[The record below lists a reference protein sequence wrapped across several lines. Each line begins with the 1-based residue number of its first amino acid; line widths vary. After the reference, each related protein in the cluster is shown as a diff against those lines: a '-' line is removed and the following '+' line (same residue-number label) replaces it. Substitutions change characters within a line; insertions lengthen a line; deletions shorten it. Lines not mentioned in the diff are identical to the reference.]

1 MTIIMPSCW
10 RSLCLVLLCASPVV
24 SRAPVEGRHCHG
36 TAKHVHI
43 AVGPDPAT
51 SMTVTFASFFS
62 TEDRPIGG
70 VLIGTD
76 PDKLD
81 RLIVEKEPASFYE
94 TELPRQKHYHSP
106 YYHHV
111 LVENLEPNTMYFYKC
126 LIQQDEP
133 SLRGEANKQSPQ
145 NIQFEE
151 EDEQREEEENED
163 KSRRLTPLPYDP
175 AKNGSCPD
183 PNRVRSFRTAPPVG
197 PDSLVKF
204 AIVGDIGQFDHS
216 METMQH
222 LRTHKK
228 GVEAMM
234 LTGDLAYPEF
244 DERRWDTFMDFMDDY
259 SYIDEIPMHITAG
272 NHDVGKDEGG
282 SKIFMAI
289 EKRFRMPQAKPPQLG
304 LYEGPVDQRLNLDH
318 IDYPLP
324 YEYGNSYYSF
334 RYGASHHIVLN
345 SYASIEP
352 GSEQHTWFLKEL
364 ASVDRTITPW
374 LFVMFHVPIYNTFAE
389 HQRDAQRFA
398 AIDHVEPLLVEHKV
412 NMVWNGHVHA
422 YLRTKN
428 VAFGKEEKNGPVHIV
443 VGAGGR
449 AAKAE
454 FVNEEPEEWVAVR
467 DASWY
472 GYGIV
477 EICNKTHLR
486 WDWVHTGLES
496 TYRLSDIVNTC
507 SHLD

>member
-1 MTIIMPSCW
+1 
-10 RSLCLVLLCASPVV
+10 
-24 SRAPVEGRHCHG
+24 
-36 TAKHVHI
+36 
-43 AVGPDPAT
+43 
-51 SMTVTFASFFS
+51 MTVTFASFFS
-62 TEDRPIGG
+62 NEDIPSGG

-76 PDKLD
+76 PDKLE
-81 RLIVEKEPASFYE
+81 RFVVEKEPGSFYE
-94 TELPRQKHYHSP
+94 TDLPPDYHKTYKSP

-111 LVENLEPNTMYFYKC
+111 VIEDLEPNTQYFYQC
-126 LIQQDEP
+126 LIQPDHA
-133 SLRGEANKQSPQ
+133 SLRGEANKRSPSSIEFQ
-145 NIQFEE
+145 EE
-151 EDEQREEEENED
+151 EEEREEEQEGD
-163 KSRRLTPLPYDP
+163 TGRRLTPPPYDP
-175 AKNGSCPD
+175 KQHGVCPD
-183 PNRVRSFRTAPPVG
+183 PNRVRSFRTAPVVG

-216 METMQH
+216 IETMQH

-228 GVEAMM
+228 GVAAIM

-244 DERRWDTFMDFMDDY
+244 DERRWDTFFDFMDDY
-259 SYIDEIPMHITAG
+259 SYIDEIPMQITSG

-289 EKRFRMPQAKPPQLG
+289 EKRFRMPQVKPAQLG
-304 LYEGPVDQRLNLDH
+304 LYDGPIDARMKMDH

-324 YEYGNSYYSF
+324 YEYGNSYYAF

-352 GSEQHTWFLKEL
+352 GSEQHNWFVQEL
-364 ASVDRTITPW
+364 NSVDRTITPW
-374 LFVMFHVPIYNTFAE
+374 LFVMYHCPVYNTFTP
-389 HQRDAQRFA
+389 HQGDPQRFA
-398 AIDHVEPLLVEHKV
+398 AIDHIEPLLVEHKV

-428 VAFGKEEKNGPVHIV
+428 VAFGKVQKNGPVHIV

-449 AAKAE
+449 AAASE
-454 FVNEEPEEWVAVR
+454 FVNEEPEEWVDVR

-477 EICNKTHLR
+477 EICNSTHIR
-486 WDWVHTGLES
+486 WDWVHTGLER
-496 TYRLSDIVNTC
+496 TYYCL
-507 SHLD
+507 